1 MANVNFTQDNYVDYV
16 ASLYLRA
23 CGVKD
28 IEFTLKKLEKE
39 GFENV
44 VLVHVSGVQHSDD
57 PQKAGRIVNFDM
69 WPRNEATAEDIDKV
83 FNKVEEKDA
92 EGKVVKTTL
101 VPKHLD
107 DIHFRV
113 GYHTGKDLETGEI
126 VTVEGKPK
134 WIALF
139 NGDTK
144 TIFTGDKRE
153 YQG

>member
-28 IEFTLKKLEKE
+28 VKFTLKKLEKE

-69 WPRNEATAEDIDKV
+69 WPRNEATEDDLK
-83 FNKVEEKDA
+83 A
-92 EGKVVKTTL
+92 L
-101 VPKHLD
+101 PKSLD

-113 GYHTGKDLETGEI
+113 GYHTGKDLETGEV

-134 WIALF
+134 WIALI
-139 NGDTK
+139 NGETK
-144 TIFTGDKRE
+144 TVFTGDKRE